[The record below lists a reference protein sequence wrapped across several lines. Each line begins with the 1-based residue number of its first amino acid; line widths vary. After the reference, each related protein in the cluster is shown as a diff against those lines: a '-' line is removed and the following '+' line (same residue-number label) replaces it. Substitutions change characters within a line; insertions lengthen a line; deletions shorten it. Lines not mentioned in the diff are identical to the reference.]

1 MANVPPLFYFLQEIY
16 ILNELITTEV
26 VVANDFTVTGKVDEI
41 MSYWDMPQK
50 VGSPYGYFPKP
61 SKTYLIV

>member
-1 MANVPPLFYFLQEIY
+1 MRKSNSNVANVPPLFYFLQEIY

-41 MSYWDMPQK
+41 MSY
-50 VGSPYGYFPKP
+50 
-61 SKTYLIV
+61 

>member
-16 ILNELITTEV
+16 HSQWTNHYRSSSCKY
-26 VVANDFTVTGKVDEI
+26 FTVTGKVDEI

>member
-1 MANVPPLFYFLQEIY
+1 MFHLCFIFYKRFI

-41 MSYWDMPQK
+41 MSYWDIPQK